1 MFGYRKVLLTI
12 NANLAN
18 ANQTQAMMIN
28 ADTRS
33 APS

>member
-12 NANLAN
+12 IMNLVY

-28 ADTRS
+28 AKTRS
-33 APS
+33 AQS